1 MTTLTEDV
9 RRLRMG
15 CHSYE
20 SRGIA
25 AFAANGANAI
35 PLNPEI
41 VLANM
46 HGSFTGVSATIANLS
61 EHHARRFDTAI
72 FGQELP
78 TSVRRFGWWRLARL
92 LWQRPAGRRVRI
104 WHARRNPE
112 MWLGLFLKYALRSPL
127 KLVFTTV
134 ALRRHS
140 RIPRALI
147 SAMDAI
153 IATTPQAASFVPR
166 CDAIVPHGVDSNVF
180 VPPGDKRRAWHE
192 TGLPGRYGIGT
203 FGRVRPEKGTDVF
216 VEAMCRVLPKYP
228 EFTAVIAGRWKGPDR
243 PFQESLAQRIALA
256 GLSDRVIWLGE
267 VPAHERHL
275 WFQRLSLCVAAPRY
289 EGYGLTPLE
298 AMSCGAAAVATRTG
312 IFPTLIED
320 GRTGY
325 VVDVGDVEALAD
337 RIERCIQNPQ
347 ALLEMGQRG
356 RQHVVANYDI
366 GVEAAGI
373 ERVYARIFDGEL

>member
-9 RRLRMG
+9 RPVRIG
-15 CHSYE
+15 CHSCE
-20 SRGIA
+20 GPSTA
-25 AFAANGANAI
+25 ALAAHRAAAV
-35 PLNPEI
+35 PFDPEV

-46 HGSFTGVSATIANLS
+46 HGSFTGVSATIANLA

-78 TSVRRFGWWRLARL
+78 TSVRRFGWWKMARL
-92 LWQRPAGRRVRI
+92 LWRRPAGRDVRI

-112 MWLGLFLKYALRSPL
+112 MWLGLFLKYVLRSPL

-140 RIPRALI
+140 AIPRTLI
-147 SAMDAI
+147 SAMDAV
-153 IATTPQAASFVPR
+153 IATTPEAASFVPR
-166 CDAIVPHGVDSNVF
+166 CDAIVPHGVDTAVF
-180 VPPGDKRRAWHE
+180 VPPDDKRRAWQE

-203 FGRVRPEKGTDVF
+203 FGRVRPEKGTDRF
-216 VEAMCRVLPKYP
+216 VEAVCRVLPKYP
-228 EFTAVIAGRWKGPDR
+228 EFTAVIAGRWKGSDR
-243 PFQESLAQRIALA
+243 PFQEALAQRIASA

-267 VPAHERHL
+267 VPAHERHV
-275 WFQRLSLCVAAPRY
+275 WFQRVSLCVAAPRY

-320 GRTGY
+320 GQTGY

-337 RIERCIQNPQ
+337 RIERCIRDPQ
-347 ALLEMGQRG
+347 ALLEMGRRG
-356 RQHVVANYDI
+356 RQHIVANYDI
-366 GVEAAGI
+366 GGEAAGI